1 MVRLTS
7 QFTRIGLFFNPT
19 RFLLADN
26 RVSIK
31 TVNSV
36 NPLQPIDLKKKLD
49 NMEDIFLLD
58 VREPWEFS
66 LAAIEGSENFPQGE
80 VIDRQQEFVFEE
92 EIVVICHH
100 GERSQAAA
108 KELVESGFKKVHN
121 LVGGIDAWSQVID
134 PTIPRYGPNG

>member
-1 MVRLTS
+1 VH
-7 QFTRIGLFFNPT
+7 
-19 RFLLADN
+19 
-26 RVSIK
+26 
-31 TVNSV
+31 SV
-36 NPLQPIDLKKKLD
+36 NPLQPIDLKTKLD
-49 NMEDIFLLD
+49 NHEDIFLLD

-92 EIVVICHH
+92 EIVVIFHH

>member
-1 MVRLTS
+1 M
-7 QFTRIGLFFNPT
+7 
-19 RFLLADN
+19 
-26 RVSIK
+26 
-31 TVNSV
+31 NSV

-49 NMEDIFLLD
+49 NREDIFLLD

-108 KELVESGFKKVHN
+108 QELVESGFKKVHN